1 MKCMPARKR
10 PAKKKLKNPKTS
22 SMFAED
28 MKCMPTRKRFVK
40 KKDMSGTDPPFEIN
54 VQQIKKM
61 NMSQPHAQH
70 VKHIY
75 KYK

>member
-1 MKCMPARKR
+1 
-10 PAKKKLKNPKTS
+10 
-22 SMFAED
+22 MFAED